1 MVIADSVAALA
12 NAMASQ
18 EDYHCYFAAA
28 GPSSLMATGAT
39 LAWIDCLGADFA
51 RQGHYSFGKSSAYS
65 LITAAEVVAAGATAP
80 PRYLGSSE
88 SRPLVLVAVAV

>member
-39 LAWIDCLGADFA
+39 LA
-51 RQGHYSFGKSSAYS
+51 
-65 LITAAEVVAAGATAP
+65 
-80 PRYLGSSE
+80 
-88 SRPLVLVAVAV
+88 